1 MEPLPCPLCREPLEP
16 TKRPHGLV
24 WVCRACRAGAVTLPI
39 LRQVAS
45 RPFVNHLWQ
54 AALHNGRISR
64 VICPACT
71 QPFTEFRGA
80 NTVVN
85 SQLKVCV
92 RCFWVW
98 LRPGALSSFSEA
110 IPLPP
115 AFGLGRALAQG
126 ASREESTAAVEARHI
141 LSSLVAGVLRR
152 VL

>member
-1 MEPLPCPLCREPLEP
+1 MELLPCPLCRKALEP
-16 TKRPHGLV
+16 TKRRHGLV

-45 RPFVNHLWQ
+45 CPFVNQLWQ
-54 AALHNGRISR
+54 AALHNGRASR
-64 VICPACT
+64 VACPACR

-80 NTVVN
+80 NVAVT

-98 LRPGALSSFSEA
+98 LRPGTL
-110 IPLPP
+110 
-115 AFGLGRALAQG
+115 
-126 ASREESTAAVEARHI
+126 ASRAAVDSLLPALGHAQACIQGPAHEELTTAVEARQV
-141 LSSLVAGVLRR
+141 LSALAAGVLCR

>member
-1 MEPLPCPLCREPLEP
+1 MEPLPCPLCQEFLEP
-16 TKRPHGLV
+16 TKSRYGLV

-54 AALHNGRISR
+54 TALHNGCPSP
-64 VICPACT
+64 VVCPACT

-80 NTVVN
+80 SAAVN
-85 SQLKVCV
+85 AQLKVCV

-98 LRPGALSSFSEA
+98 LCPGALSSSA
-110 IPLPP
+110 AAAPLPP
-115 AFGLGRALAQG
+115 ALGLGRALVQG
-126 ASREESTAAVEARHI
+126 ADREEAAAAVEACDV
-141 LSSLVAGVLRR
+141 LSSLAAEILRR